1 LAAFLFVAA
10 DELDGELR
18 FTAGVYR
25 QRKIHQGR
33 YPFKENV
40 VGKLNELR
48 NLRVSM
54 LAVVLENSSDRR
66 QTTAK
71 PCGGNYRDGIGE
83 RAGL

>member
-10 DELDGELR
+10 DELHGELR

-40 VGKLNELR
+40 VGKLNEVR

-54 LAVVLENSSDRR
+54 LAVVLEIPSTDD
-66 QTTAK
+66 K
-71 PCGGNYRDGIGE
+71 PPPTLRVELSGLYR
-83 RAGL
+83 

>member
-1 LAAFLFVAA
+1 MAAFLFVAA
-10 DELDGELR
+10 DELHGELR

-40 VGKLNELR
+40 VRKLNVR

-54 LAVVLENSSDRR
+54 LAVVLENSFDRR

-71 PCGGNYRDGIGE
+71 PCGGNYRDCIGE
-83 RAGL
+83 RAGR